1 MRLSMKAMAITSGL
15 LWGGGVLLVGLAH
28 LARPSYGRRFLNGIS
43 SVYPGFHG
51 ARNVRDV
58 LVGSGYA
65 LVDGA
70 VGGLVFAWL
79 YDRVADKLT
88 AASSVPARPLYGQE

>member
-28 LARPSYGRRFLNGIS
+28 VAQPRYGRRFLNGIS

-51 ARNVRDV
+51 ARNVGDA

-65 LVDGA
+65 LIDGA

-79 YDRVADKLT
+79 YNRVAEKCN
-88 AASSVPARPLYGQE
+88 AE